1 MGGSILEISVRTP
14 EREILVDI
22 TERVQS
28 AVAQAR
34 PGFNGLVSVFVP
46 HTTAGV
52 TINEGADPTV
62 IRDIIDH
69 LRRLVPRESGF
80 HHSEGNSDAHIKASL
95 IGSSA
100 MVPVEGGQVAA
111 GHVAERLPGR
121 VRRTAEQTGVGDTGD
136 RRPRRSALMSDDSR
150 ANAADSA
157 CGPGGLAD
165 LCERVLSDFIA
176 DPARNNLGPGA
187 PDPAWEG
194 YLLGFAAGNDP
205 LWEELKTAAGPEHWT
220 PAEAFAAARDASTP
234 AAGSPNSKQPTT
246 PWAAGPA
253 AAASPAA
260 PEDLTVISWAVVQT
274 EATKASNR
282 LETRMPSEPW
292 ARARVFGQMAN
303 RELHHVLLDAV
314 RAEGY
319 EAIAP
324 AMLAVVG

>member
-1 MGGSILEISVRTP
+1 
-14 EREILVDI
+14 
-22 TERVQS
+22 
-28 AVAQAR
+28 
-34 PGFNGLVSVFVP
+34 
-46 HTTAGV
+46 
-52 TINEGADPTV
+52 
-62 IRDIIDH
+62 
-69 LRRLVPRESGF
+69 
-80 HHSEGNSDAHIKASL
+80 
-95 IGSSA
+95 
-100 MVPVEGGQVAA
+100 
-111 GHVAERLPGR
+111 
-121 VRRTAEQTGVGDTGD
+121 
-136 RRPRRSALMSDDSR
+136 MSDDTR
-150 ANAADSA
+150 ASAPDSA

-246 PWAAGPA
+246 PWAAA
-253 AAASPAA
+253 SDAAASLAA
-260 PEDLTVISWAVVQT
+260 SEDLTVISWAVVQT

-303 RELHHVLLDAV
+303 RELHHALLDAL

-324 AMLAVVG
+324 AMLASWGEVAQGTNDWHSAWSERHVAYVAGLGTFGLSGGLITCKGQAVRFGSVVVRSVIPATPRPYSSPFAYCLHFSGDGCAECAERCPVGSVSVQGRDKTACVGQLDRAESFVKQTYGFEGYGCGLCQTGVPCESGIPEGLSRPGS